1 RHDSPAVGPVTGC
14 LLRVL
19 SSNFHIS
26 GFTSAV
32 ELAELHHL
40 ATDHDLPLLADLG
53 SGLLHPDF
61 SLPDEPDATTALQA
75 GADVVIASGDKLFG
89 GPQAGL
95 LLGRAEVLARLA
107 THPLARALRADK
119 LTLAAM
125 EATLRGGPPPVTRA
139 LHADPDRLRARAGTL
154 AAAVGGD
161 LVAHDGRVGGGGAP
175 GVPL

>member
-40 ATDHDLPLLADLG
+40 ATDHDLPLIADLG
-53 SGLLHPDF
+53 SGLLHPDP

-119 LTLAAM
+119 LTSPPMRPRWPAA
-125 EATLRGGPPPVTRA
+125 RPPAP
-139 LHADPDRLRARAGTL
+139 
-154 AAAVGGD
+154 
-161 LVAHDGRVGGGGAP
+161 AHRTP
-175 GVPL
+175 T

>member
-1 RHDSPAVGPVTGC
+1 
-14 LLRVL
+14 
-19 SSNFHIS
+19 
-26 GFTSAV
+26 
-32 ELAELHHL
+32 
-40 ATDHDLPLLADLG
+40 
-53 SGLLHPDF
+53 GLLHPDP
-61 SLPDEPDATTALQA
+61 SLPEDPDAPVALEGGA
-75 GADVVIASGDKLFG
+75 GVVIARGVKRLG
-89 GPQAGL
+89 GRQAGL

-107 THPLARALRADK
+107 KHPLALALRADK

-175 GVPL
+175 GVPLPGWAVRLPESVAAPLRQGDPA